1 MKKVAILGST
11 GSIGT
16 SALKVIERHRD
27 RFRVVGLAVGKNLE
41 LLRKQIEAFQP
52 KIVSV
57 ASQEAAELLQQT
69 YSSTGLQIYYGSQGL
84 IEVATHPEAELVISA
99 LVGALGLLPTY
110 RAIQAGKDIAL
121 ANKETLIMAGGLIMQ
136 EVAKQKSSLLPIDS
150 EHSALFQCLLRC
162 KREEIRR
169 VILTASGGPFLDLPV
184 EKFGQIT
191 VKEALQHPNWKMG
204 RKITVDSATLM
215 NKGLEVIEAYW
226 LFSFPV
232 EMIDI
237 TIHPQS
243 VVHCLVELNDGSLL
257 AHLGIPDMQIPI
269 QYALSFP
276 ERLDSPVTSL
286 PLSETEPL
294 EFRPPDQ
301 ERFPC
306 LGLAYQALREGGTM
320 PMVLSAAN
328 EVAVASFLAGE
339 IQFLTIPSIIEDTM
353 QQHRKSPL
361 SSIEQALE
369 VNQWAMERAK
379 TLINK
384 RYKKG

>member
-16 SALKVIERHRD
+16 SALKVIDRHRD

-41 LLRKQIEAFQP
+41 LLRKQIETFQP

-57 ASQEAAELLQQT
+57 ATREAAELLQKT
-69 YSSTGLQIYYGSQGL
+69 YSPTGLQVCHGSQGL
-84 IEVATHPEAELVISA
+84 IEVATHPDAELVISA

-121 ANKETLIMAGGLIMQ
+121 ANKETLVMAGGLIMK
-136 EVAKQKSSLLPIDS
+136 EVARQKSSLLPIDS
-150 EHSALFQCLLRC
+150 EHSALFQCLLNC
-162 KREEIRR
+162 KREEVHR

-191 VKEALQHPNWKMG
+191 VKEALEHPNWKMG

-226 LFSFPV
+226 LFGFPIDK
-232 EMIDI
+232 IDI

-257 AHLGIPDMQIPI
+257 AHMGIPDMQIPI

-276 ERLDSPVTSL
+276 ERLSSPITSL
-286 PLSETEPL
+286 PLSEMDPL
-294 EFRPPDQ
+294 EFRPPDR

-306 LGLAYQALREGGTM
+306 LRLAYRALREGGTM

-339 IQFLTIPSIIEDTM
+339 IQFLAIPSIIEETM
-353 QQHRKSPL
+353 QQHQKTPL

-379 TLINK
+379 AIVNRK
-384 RYKKG
+384 YKNR

>member
-1 MKKVAILGST
+1 MKKVTILGST

-41 LLRKQIEAFQP
+41 LLRKQIETFQP

-57 ASQEAAELLQQT
+57 ATQEAAELLQKT
-69 YSSTGLQIYYGSQGL
+69 YSSTGLQICYGSQGL

-121 ANKETLIMAGGLIMQ
+121 ANKETLVMAGGLIMQ

-150 EHSALFQCLLRC
+150 EHSALFQCLLHC
-162 KREEIRR
+162 KREEVRR
-169 VILTASGGPFLDLPV
+169 VILTASGGPFLDLPMERFV
-184 EKFGQIT
+184 QIT

-226 LFSFPV
+226 LFGFPIDK
-232 EMIDI
+232 IDI
-237 TIHPQS
+237 AIHPQS
-243 VVHCLVELNDGSLL
+243 VVHCLVELKDGSLL
-257 AHLGIPDMQIPI
+257 AHMGIPDMQIPI

-286 PLSETEPL
+286 PLSEMEPL
-294 EFRPPDQ
+294 EFRPPDK

-306 LGLAYQALREGGTM
+306 LGLAYRALREGGTM

-328 EVAVASFLAGE
+328 EVTVASFLAGE
-339 IQFLTIPSIIEDTM
+339 IQFLTIPSVIEETM

-379 TLINK
+379 ALINK
-384 RYKKG
+384 KYKKG

>member
-41 LLRKQIEAFQP
+41 LLRKQIDTFQP

-57 ASQEAAELLQQT
+57 ASQEAAELLQKT
-69 YSSTGLQIYYGSQGL
+69 YSSTGLQICYGSQGL

-121 ANKETLIMAGGLIMQ
+121 ANKETLVMAGGLIMQ

-150 EHSALFQCLLRC
+150 EHSALFQCLLHC
-162 KREEIRR
+162 KREEVHR

-226 LFSFPV
+226 LFGFPIDK
-232 EMIDI
+232 IDI

-286 PLSETEPL
+286 PLSEMEPL
-294 EFRPPDQ
+294 EFRPPDK

-306 LGLAYQALREGGTM
+306 LGLAYRALREGGTM

-328 EVAVASFLAGE
+328 EVTVASFLAGE
-339 IQFLTIPSIIEDTM
+339 IQFLTIPSVIEETM
-353 QQHRKSPL
+353 QQHQKSPL

-369 VNQWAMERAK
+369 VNQWAMERTKA
-379 TLINK
+379 LVNK
-384 RYKKG
+384 KYKKG

>member
-27 RFRVVGLAVGKNLE
+27 RFRVIGLAVGKNLE
-41 LLRKQIEAFQP
+41 LLRKQIETFQP

-57 ASQEAAELLQQT
+57 ASQEAAELLQKT
-69 YSSTGLQIYYGSQGL
+69 YSSTGLQICYGSQGL

-121 ANKETLIMAGGLIMQ
+121 ANKETLVMAGGLIMQ

-150 EHSALFQCLLRC
+150 EHSALFQCLLHC
-162 KREEIRR
+162 KREEVHR
-169 VILTASGGPFLDLPV
+169 VILTASGGPFLDLSV

-191 VKEALQHPNWKMG
+191 VEEALQHPNWKMG

-226 LFSFPV
+226 LFGFPIDK
-232 EMIDI
+232 IDI

-286 PLSETEPL
+286 PLSEMEPL
-294 EFRPPDQ
+294 EFRPPDKK
-301 ERFPC
+301 RFPC
-306 LGLAYQALREGGTM
+306 LGLAYRALREGGTM

-328 EVAVASFLAGE
+328 EVSVASFLAGE
-339 IQFLTIPSIIEDTM
+339 IPFLAIPSIIEEAM
-353 QQHRKSPL
+353 QQHQKSPL

-379 TLINK
+379 ALINK
-384 RYKKG
+384 KYKKG

>member
-16 SALKVIERHRD
+16 SALKVIQRHRD

-41 LLRKQIEAFQP
+41 LLRRQIETFQP

-57 ASQEAAELLQQT
+57 ASQEAAELLQKT
-69 YSSTGLQIYYGSQGL
+69 YSSTGLQIRYGSQGL

-121 ANKETLIMAGGLIMQ
+121 ANKETLVMAGGLIMQ
-136 EVAKQKSSLLPIDS
+136 EVDKQKSSLLPIDS
-150 EHSALFQCLLRC
+150 EHSALFQCLLHC
-162 KREEIRR
+162 KRDEVHR

-226 LFSFPV
+226 LFGFPV

-276 ERLDSPVTSL
+276 ERLGSPVTSL
-286 PLSETEPL
+286 PLSEMEPL
-294 EFRPPDQ
+294 EFRPPDK

-306 LGLAYQALREGGTM
+306 LGLAYRALREGGTM

-328 EVAVASFLAGE
+328 EVSVASFLAGE
-339 IQFLTIPSIIEDTM
+339 IPFLAIPSIIEETM
-353 QQHRKSPL
+353 QQHQKSPL

-379 TLINK
+379 TLVNK
-384 RYKKG
+384 KYKKG

>member
-1 MKKVAILGST
+1 MKRVAILGST

-41 LLRKQIEAFQP
+41 LLRKQIETFQP

-57 ASQEAAELLQQT
+57 ATQEAAELLQKT
-69 YSSTGLQIYYGSQGL
+69 YSSTGLQICYGSQGL

-121 ANKETLIMAGGLIMQ
+121 ANKETLVMAGGLIMQ

-150 EHSALFQCLLRC
+150 EHSALFQCLLHC
-162 KREEIRR
+162 KREEVRR
-169 VILTASGGPFLDLPV
+169 VILTASGGPFLDLPMERFV
-184 EKFGQIT
+184 QIT

-226 LFSFPV
+226 LFGFPIDK
-232 EMIDI
+232 IDI
-237 TIHPQS
+237 AIHPQS

-286 PLSETEPL
+286 PLSEMEPL
-294 EFRPPDQ
+294 EFRPPDK

-306 LGLAYQALREGGTM
+306 LGLAYRALREGGTM

-328 EVAVASFLAGE
+328 EVTVASFLAGE
-339 IQFLTIPSIIEDTM
+339 IQFLTIPSVIEETM
-353 QQHRKSPL
+353 QQHQKSPL

-379 TLINK
+379 ALVNK
-384 RYKKG
+384 KYKKG

>member
-1 MKKVAILGST
+1 MKRVAILGST

-41 LLRKQIEAFQP
+41 LLRKQIETFQP

-57 ASQEAAELLQQT
+57 ATHEAAELLQKT
-69 YSSTGLQIYYGSQGL
+69 YSSTGLQVCYGSQGL

-121 ANKETLIMAGGLIMQ
+121 ANKETLVMAGGLIMQ

-150 EHSALFQCLLRC
+150 EHSALFQCLLHC
-162 KREEIRR
+162 KREEVRR
-169 VILTASGGPFLDLPV
+169 VILTASGGPFLDLPMERFV
-184 EKFGQIT
+184 QIT

-226 LFSFPV
+226 LFGFPIDK
-232 EMIDI
+232 IDI
-237 TIHPQS
+237 AIHPQS
-243 VVHCLVELNDGSLL
+243 VVHCMVELKDGSLL
-257 AHLGIPDMQIPI
+257 AHMGIPDMQIPI

-286 PLSETEPL
+286 PLSEMEPL
-294 EFRPPDQ
+294 EFRPPDK

-306 LGLAYQALREGGTM
+306 LGLAYRALREGGTM

-328 EVAVASFLAGE
+328 EVGVDSFLAGE
-339 IQFLTIPSIIEDTM
+339 IQFLTIPSVIEETM
-353 QQHRKSPL
+353 QQHQKSPL

-369 VNQWAMERAK
+369 VNQWAMEQAK
-379 TLINK
+379 ALVNK
-384 RYKKG
+384 KYKKG